1 MPTNYLTPNGNYNV
15 YKELVDP
22 DGVKALVSD
31 EQRRLQQKGNVINGL
46 YETKI
51 RLDHYTESNT
61 LRKNAYWRMG
71 MSLVLAVAA
80 CFALVILQ
88 KYFPI
93 IPSMLI
99 DVLIISLFAG
109 SIIYSLNSYVN
120 IQQRELTDFNKM
132 RLDPPTLDEKK
143 KSESSTALLSGT
155 LSIDNANDCVGNAC
169 CPPGMTFST
178 GNNRCEGFTT
188 LASYSV
194 VKPYYMMPTFSVAL

>member
-1 MPTNYLTPNGNYNV
+1 MPTNYLTPNENYNV

-22 DGVKALVSD
+22 NGVKTLVSD
-31 EQRRLQQKGNVINGL
+31 EKIRLEQKGNIINGL

-88 KYFPI
+88 NSFPI
-93 IPSMLI
+93 IPSTLI
-99 DVLIISLFAG
+99 DVLIISLLAG

-132 RLDPPTLDEKK
+132 RLDPPKLDDKK

-188 LASYSV
+188 LNSYSE
-194 VKPYYMMPTFSVAL
+194 VKPYYLMPTFSVAL